1 MTDPDDRVLFD
12 ALREAGASEKMAYT
26 AVQEVRNMAGQNV
39 LAAIDAMRVEMNGK
53 IEQQGTRIDGKIEQ
67 QGTRIDG
74 KIEQQGTRIDGKI
87 EQQGTRIDGKIDEQG
102 TRIDGKIDAQTAV
115 NVSQRRMIWTL
126 IGILCTAVLGGLTG
140 LAALLYQMA
149 SNSR

>member
-53 IEQQGTRIDGKIEQ
+53 IEQQGARIDGKI
-67 QGTRIDG
+67 D
-74 KIEQQGTRIDGKI
+74 QQGTRIDGKI

>member
-53 IEQQGTRIDGKIEQ
+53 IEQQGARIDGKI
-67 QGTRIDG
+67 D
-74 KIEQQGTRIDGKI
+74 
-87 EQQGTRIDGKIDEQG
+87 QQGTRIDGKIDEQG